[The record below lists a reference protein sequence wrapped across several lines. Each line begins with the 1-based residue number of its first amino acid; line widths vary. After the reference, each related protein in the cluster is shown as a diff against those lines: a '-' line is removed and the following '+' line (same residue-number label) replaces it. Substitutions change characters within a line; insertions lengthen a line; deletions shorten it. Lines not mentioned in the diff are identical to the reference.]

1 MNYITT
7 EWSMLWIVG
16 CIALSIAVSYVLYS
30 KGVFRSTL
38 WLRRFLFALRFVT
51 FFILTFLLLKPYINQ
66 FVTHKEQ
73 AIILVGVDNSSSLLA
88 NADSLYYS
96 TNFVNELNDLKA
108 EFEEDFQV
116 EIYAFGEQVERNPIF
131 DFKDRKTNL
140 SDYLNEVSDI
150 YSNRN
155 VVANVIAS
163 DGIYNSGSNP
173 LYRFKLIESM
183 HPSLPIKS

>member
-30 KGVFRSTL
+30 NEVFKSAL
-38 WLRRFLFALRFVT
+38 WLRRFLFTLRFAI

-88 NADSLYYS
+88 NGDSVYYS

-108 EFEEDFQV
+108 E
-116 EIYAFGEQVERNPIF
+116 
-131 DFKDRKTNL
+131 
-140 SDYLNEVSDI
+140 
-150 YSNRN
+150 
-155 VVANVIAS
+155 
-163 DGIYNSGSNP
+163 
-173 LYRFKLIESM
+173 
-183 HPSLPIKS
+183 

>member
-30 KGVFRSTL
+30 KGVFKSAL
-38 WLRRFLFALRFVT
+38 WLRRFLFALRFAT
-51 FFILTFLLLKPYINQ
+51 FFVLTFLLLKPYINQ
-66 FVTHKEQ
+66 FVTYKEQ

-88 NADSLYYS
+88 NADSVYFS

-116 EIYAFGEQVERNPIF
+116 C
-131 DFKDRKTNL
+131 L
-140 SDYLNEVSDI
+140 
-150 YSNRN
+150 
-155 VVANVIAS
+155 
-163 DGIYNSGSNP
+163 
-173 LYRFKLIESM
+173 LYTS
-183 HPSLPIKS
+183 PSPRDS